1 MNKQQTLTKMAHIN
15 QLAQLIAKK
24 RQESEAVTKQ
34 ASMNKQAYVYALAQ
48 QLANRKALAK
58 TASYAVNSLRSR

>member
-15 QLAQLIAKK
+15 QLAQVLANK
-24 RQESEAVTKQ
+24 RAQALDKQ

>member
-15 QLAQLIAKK
+15 QLAKLIAKK

>member
-15 QLAQLIAKK
+15 QLAQVLANK
-24 RQESEAVTKQ
+24 RAQAMDKQ
-34 ASMNKQAYVYALAQ
+34 AGMNKQAYVYALAQ
-48 QLANRKALAK
+48 QLANRRALAK